1 MKAIF
6 ELTRGLCITFFHL
19 WTKAVTIQYPT
30 EKREPPDRF
39 RGSHRF
45 IRSEENL
52 EECVACCLCARCCP
66 ANAIKI
72 TAFSDEKHQKRIL
85 AYELN
90 LRRCIFCGLC
100 VEACPKDALKMSKD
114 YELSVFNSNALVLS
128 KETLLSGPE
137 ITKFK

>member
-1 MKAIF
+1 MKAVL
-6 ELTRGLCITFFHL
+6 ELARGLCITFFHL
-19 WTKAVTIQYPT
+19 FTKAVTIQYPT
-30 EKREPPDRF
+30 QRRDLPDRF

-45 IRSEENL
+45 VLNEENL
-52 EECVACCLCARCCP
+52 EECVACCLCARYCP

-72 TAFSDEKHQKRIL
+72 SAFSDEKHQKRVL

-90 LRRCIFCGLC
+90 IGKCIFCGFC

-114 YELSVFNSNALVLS
+114 YEFSTFNPDILILS

-137 ITKFK
+137 IKRFK

>member
-1 MKAIF
+1 MKAIV
-6 ELTRGLCITFFHL
+6 ELARGLCITFSHL
-19 WTKAVTIQYPT
+19 FTKAVTIQYPT
-30 EKREPPDRF
+30 QRKELPDRF

-45 IRSEENL
+45 VPSEENL

-66 ANAIKI
+66 SNAIKI
-72 TAFSDEKHQKRIL
+72 TAFSDEKYQKRIL
-85 AYELN
+85 TYELDT
-90 LRRCIFCGLC
+90 RRCIFCGFC

-114 YELSVFNSNALVLS
+114 YELSAFNSNALILS